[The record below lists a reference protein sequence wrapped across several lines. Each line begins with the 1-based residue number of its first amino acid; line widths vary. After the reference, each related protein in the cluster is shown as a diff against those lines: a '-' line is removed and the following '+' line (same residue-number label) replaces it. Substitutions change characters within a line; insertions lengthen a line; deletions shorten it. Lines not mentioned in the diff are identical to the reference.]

1 MFFHQC
7 FLITLCT
14 HHSRRSPW
22 LQLPRWLSRSDVV
35 VPSRPLPVDGR
46 PHSRLLNSPHLIY
59 VTFMSASILCHGCYL
74 VHFCNKVIR
83 ERPHFLLKAT
93 FACTFDPLQCFTF
106 LIFWDFV
113 RNTWYD
119 RLPQNAL
126 FCCNAKNLSHDK
138 NLVSLTA
145 FSTFSSH
152 TYSYQSLKKH
162 WPWNHI
168 LT

>member
-14 HHSRRSPW
+14 LHSRRSPW

-74 VHFCNKVIR
+74 VHFCNMVILKR
-83 ERPHFLLKAT
+83 ETPLSFEGNFRLYFLT
-93 FACTFDPLQCFTF
+93 H
-106 LIFWDFV
+106 
-113 RNTWYD
+113 
-119 RLPQNAL
+119 
-126 FCCNAKNLSHDK
+126 CN
-138 NLVSLTA
+138 VSL
-145 FSTFSSH
+145 FSSSETLLETLDMIDYH
-152 TYSYQSLKKH
+152 NMHYFVAMPRICHMTKTLYR
-162 WPWNHI
+162 
-168 LT
+168 